1 MLTKDAAKKPQDGFG
16 GNSSMVGSS
25 SLGGIY
31 NNKMAPEALIGPP
44 EDKKK
49 KTIVV
54 LSNKEVEQSRRDI
67 VTTLPR
73 KVCVRDLVNVMR
85 ADPRLSHRPLLYQLQ
100 NEWINISVRITSIN

>member
-1 MLTKDAAKKPQDGFG
+1 MYEELTRNAAKKPQDGFG

-25 SLGGIY
+25 SLGGY
-31 NNKMAPEALIGPP
+31 NNKMPPDALIGPP

-73 KVCVRDLVNVMR
+73 KVCVRDLVSVMR

-100 NEWINISVRITSIN
+100 NE